1 MSADAPNP
9 NAPQPCPIC
18 SEARALSEHLIE
30 LGLAANY
37 LGNKST
43 YTSEHG
49 TATIKTE
56 TIGNWLQHR
65 NRCDALLPVDNIRNL
80 G

>member
-1 MSADAPNP
+1 MSADTPNP

-49 TATIKTE
+49 TATIETE
-56 TIGNWLQHR
+56 TIGNWLQLAAQLE
-65 NRCDALLPVDNIRNL
+65 NVEVNMLALMEN
-80 G
+80 